1 MSPVFYHIL
10 HLIGFMLLFLGFGA
24 SIHGNEKRIAMQLHG
39 IGLVIMLV
47 AGFGLLAKLGLGYT
61 SGWIIAKIVIW
72 LILGGL
78 PVLRSKGILS
88 PRAVMMVAVVLGGLA
103 ASMGYLKQLPW

>member
-1 MSPVFYHIL
+1 MSPIVYHIL
-10 HLIGFMLLFLGFGA
+10 HLIGFMLLMLGFGA

-39 IGLVIMLV
+39 IGLLILLV
-47 AGFGLLAKLGLGYT
+47 AGFGLLAKLQLGYT
-61 SGWIIAKIVIW
+61 SGWVIAKVVIW
-72 LILGGL
+72 LVLGGL

-88 PRAVMMVAVVLGGLA
+88 GRGVLVVAAVLGGLA